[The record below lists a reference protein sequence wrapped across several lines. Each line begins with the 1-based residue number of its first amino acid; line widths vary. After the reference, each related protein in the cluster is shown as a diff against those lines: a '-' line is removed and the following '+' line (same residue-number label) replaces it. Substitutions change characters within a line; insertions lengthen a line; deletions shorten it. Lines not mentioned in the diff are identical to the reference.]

1 MLLAILG
8 ACHVRDTV
16 MTPSSI
22 LIVGATSAIAEQT
35 ALALVGRCKQFVLAA
50 RNQERLDAVARSLR
64 VRGATVHTLA
74 YDAEHMQEV
83 DLLAQARQV
92 LGGELP
98 DAVLIAH
105 AVLPRHEEVV
115 HDPILAHRVLE
126 INTVSVLTLCTAVC
140 RHFEERGSGVLA
152 VISSVAADRGRV
164 NNFLYAASKAALD
177 VYLDG
182 VRLRWKLRSSHLRV
196 LTIKPGYVRTPMTT
210 HVERMLL
217 PASPERVGAAIARL
231 IAGHRDGRRYIPWWW
246 RPIMAIARLLPD
258 RAMLYVKH

>member
-1 MLLAILG
+1 MSL
-8 ACHVRDTV
+8 
-16 MTPSSI
+16 SSI

-35 ALALVGRCKQFVLAA
+35 ALALVGRCKRFVLAA
-50 RNQERLDAVARSLR
+50 RNHERLLGVAGRLR
-64 VRGATVHTLA
+64 ARGATVYTFA
-74 YDAEHMQEV
+74 YDAERMHDV

-115 HDPILAHRVLE
+115 LDPNMAHRTLE

-182 VRLRWKLRSSHLRV
+182 VRLRWKLRSSRLRV
-196 LTIKPGYVRTPMTT
+196 LIIKPGYVRTPMTA
-210 HVERMLL
+210 HLERMLF

-231 IAGHRDGRRYIPWWW
+231 IAGRRDGRRYIPWWW

-258 RAMLYVKH
+258 RVMLSIKQ